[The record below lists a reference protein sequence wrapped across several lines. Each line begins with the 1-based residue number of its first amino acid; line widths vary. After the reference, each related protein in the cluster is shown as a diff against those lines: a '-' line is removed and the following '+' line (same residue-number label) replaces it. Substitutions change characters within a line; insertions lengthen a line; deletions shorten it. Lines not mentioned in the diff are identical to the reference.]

1 MINYASG
8 PSEAITVRVS
18 GSYRTARLYG
28 LAGAAADLPV
38 EKSEQ
43 GIELAIGPIHTYAAL
58 LLEK

>member
-1 MINYASG
+1 
-8 PSEAITVRVS
+8 
-18 GSYRTARLYG
+18 